1 MRKHPETWTVG
12 KILASQGALNF
23 APPYQRPGGI
33 WSKEKQ
39 QTLVDSVLN
48 GFDIP
53 KFYLHRLDS
62 KEKFHYAIVD
72 GKQRINC
79 LIDFM
84 DNKFSLGDGFS
95 IDASLYEFEKE
106 PAPVSGD
113 FFSDFSNTWKEQF
126 KAVNLDFVIID
137 ESPDVEDVIEDLF
150 GRLNG
155 GVPLNVTEKRHAL
168 PGLMSKYVTKTT
180 QHVFFVEHLP
190 IPNTRYK
197 HEEIAI
203 KLIKMATLIAQDAR
217 PICAFPPSSLDK
229 IVKDGKNIS
238 DLQIAPIEKN
248 MKDILTSLC
257 KVFDKKDPLLS
268 THSLIPGYVAFM
280 LDVLKHYG
288 HPQLVGKVQNFL
300 NWFESERA
308 GMGKFDEGEMDVD
321 FKDYTEMAGMGTT
334 SLRNMEGRVEILKK
348 MFLRQNSDVQIKDK
362 VREFTAEERF
372 AIWFRAGKQCQFVKC
387 QKPLPTL
394 DMMEADHVLAW
405 KNGGA
410 TALVNAQ
417 ALCRT
422 CNSSKG
428 ARVKS

>member
-12 KILASQGALNF
+12 KIWASQGALNF

-33 WSKEKQ
+33 WGKEKQ
-39 QTLVDSVLN
+39 QTLIDSILN

-53 KFYLHRLDS
+53 KFYLHRLDVND
-62 KEKFHYAIVD
+62 KYHYAIVD

-79 LIDFM
+79 LIDFI
-84 DNKFSLGDGFS
+84 DNKFPLGEGFVN
-95 IDASLYEFEKE
+95 DATLYEYINE
-106 PAPVSGD
+106 PAPVAGD
-113 FFSDFSNTWKEQF
+113 YFSNFSNAWKEQF
-126 KAVNLDFVIID
+126 KSINLDFVIID
-137 ESPDVEDVIEDLF
+137 ESPDVEEVIEDLF

-168 PGLMSKYVTKTT
+168 PGVMSRYVTKTA
-180 QHVFFVEHLP
+180 QHTFFIDFLP
-190 IPNTRYK
+190 IMNTRYK

-203 KLIKMATLIAQDAR
+203 KLIKMATLMAQDAR

-229 IVKDGKNIS
+229 LVKDGKNVS
-238 DLQIAPIEKN
+238 DIQIADIEKQLRV
-248 MKDILTSLC
+248 ILASLC
-257 KVFDKKDPLLS
+257 KVFDKKDPLLA

-280 LDVLKHYG
+280 QDVFRHYG
-288 HPQLVGKVQNFL
+288 HPQLEGKVKDFIH
-300 NWFESERA
+300 WFESERTLV
-308 GMGKFDEGEMDVD
+308 GKLDEGEMDVD

-348 MFLRQNSDVQIKDK
+348 MFLRQNADVQIKDK
-362 VREFTAEERF
+362 VREFNREERF
-372 AIWFRAGKQCQFVKC
+372 AIWVRAGKQCQNHLC

-405 KNGGA
+405 TNGGA
-410 TALVNAQ
+410 TALINAQ
-417 ALCRT
+417 ALCRN

-428 ARVKS
+428 AKAAV